1 MSNNT
6 PCSNSR
12 IRLAENLSGT
22 DFFKTYSAAFE
33 QFTGLHVT
41 LDAARESEDLSRIE
55 TNFSISGV
63 ADTRVPVRV
72 GKSLVA
78 VLHTGGVR
86 LAPATAEHFA
96 PVAKALL
103 DSDRGAHEI
112 KAEREAFAKLPV
124 MVPERYEAALALL
137 KTFAFQLG
145 ESTHRLLFANAQH
158 EPEPV
163 RLAKAF
169 ILQNLAEPM
178 SLEAVARQVSV
189 SPFHFCKVFK
199 RATGMTFTDF
209 VGRARVEKA
218 RRMLMRPEARITEVA
233 YDVGFQSLSH
243 FNRSFRRV
251 AGESPTE
258 YRARL
263 RSSRSPALAAA

>member
-1 MSNNT
+1 MTPT

-12 IRLAENLSGT
+12 ARLVGNLSAT
-22 DFFKTYSAAFE
+22 DFFQTYSAAYE
-33 QFTGLHVT
+33 QFTGLHLT
-41 LDAARESEDLSRIE
+41 LEPTRENEELARTETLFSLSGI
-55 TNFSISGV
+55 

-72 GKSLVA
+72 GKTLVA

-86 LAPATAEHFA
+86 LAAANAENFA

-103 DSDRGAHEI
+103 DSDRSGAEI

-124 MVPERYEAALALL
+124 MPPERYEAALALL

-145 ESTHRLLFANAQH
+145 ESAHRLLFANAQH

-163 RLAKAF
+163 RLAKIF
-169 ILQNLAEPM
+169 IMQHLAEPM
-178 SLEAVARQVSV
+178 SLECVASQVNV

-199 RATGMTFTDF
+199 RASGMTFTDF
-209 VGRARVEKA
+209 VNRARVEKA
-218 RRMLMRPEARITEVA
+218 KRMLMRPEARITEVA

-243 FNRSFRRV
+243 FNRSFRRI
-251 AGESPTE
+251 ASESPTE
-258 YRARL
+258 FRARM
-263 RSSRSPALAAA
+263 RSSRTSLLAAA